1 MAAYFDPPASCDIA
15 VLPNAQVKTSNGVP
29 VEADMEIYYCYAPT
43 RALAYRVISDT
54 AYKLKNSPWYVW
66 VITDKG
72 HTQALNPME
81 STTDLSEWLEFYK
94 KRHNDRLP
102 ELPYGFSDKDDS
114 KNRKDD
120 TDLNESKTTT
130 KRTD

>member
-54 AYKLKNSPWYVW
+54 
-66 VITDKG
+66 
-72 HTQALNPME
+72 ME